1 MLLWLLF
8 DDLERHLLELPVLLS
23 YAWRGFARRRTRTT
37 LAVAGVAMSIALLV
51 AVLAISSSVG
61 GAISD
66 SLDAANADMV
76 IQRRVKPC
84 PFSDVKLPKDLAEI
98 KADVVDKIAALPQ
111 AEAVSGVLLL
121 WAFWQGHPTVVA
133 GVDPTLKTIG
143 PVRISQ
149 KAPDKAGKGEGKA
162 DEESEKSCCAVTAG
176 RYLVRQDDRAVML
189 TEAYAKAVGKTVGDT
204 IHLGPRDLFKIVGL
218 VDLSGSARIAEAEA
232 FIPLTTA
239 QRMYGKGPIVDT
251 IFVALTTTR
260 SIPLVTAVVSQW
272 IGGEASIT
280 TSQNVDAAT
289 SAVATLTRRSMLGV
303 SGFVLAF
310 VLLLIVWNALSS
322 VAERLSEVG
331 LMRAIGWRRR
341 DVSRLFVTEEVFG
354 GVIGGVIGCLGGWL
368 AAYVYSRFAN
378 LELPSALS
386 SFPPCSTTPAP
397 LALPLATTPSPQI
410 FLLGLAAALLIG
422 SVAGLA
428 ASHRAARL
436 DPADALRRL

>member
-1 MLLWLLF
+1 
-8 DDLERHLLELPVLLS
+8 VLLS
-23 YAWRGFARRRTRTT
+23 YAWRGFVRRRTRTC
-37 LAVAGVAMSIALLV
+37 LAVAGVALSIALLV

-66 SLDAANADMV
+66 SMGAAGADMV

-84 PFSDVKLPKDLAEI
+84 PFSDIKLPKDLAEI
-98 KADVVDKIAALPQ
+98 NADVVDKIGALPQ
-111 AEAVSGVLLL
+111 VQATSGVLLL

-133 GVDPTLKTIG
+133 GVDPTKKTIG

-149 KAPDKAGKGEGKA
+149 KDPTEKASDKGASEKK
-162 DEESEKSCCAVTAG
+162 DEKSCCAVSQG
-176 RYLVRQDDRAVML
+176 RYLVRYDDRAVML
-189 TEAYAKAVGKTVGDT
+189 TSEYAQAVGKKVGDT

-232 FIPLTTA
+232 FIPLKTA
-239 QRMYGKGPIVDT
+239 QQMYGKGPIVDT
-251 IFVALTTTR
+251 IFVALNTTR

-272 IGGEASIT
+272 IGGDASIT

-303 SGFVLAF
+303 SGFVLLF
-310 VLLLIVWNALSS
+310 VLLLIVWNALSA

-331 LMRAIGWRRR
+331 LMRAIGWRRL
-341 DVSRLFVTEEVFG
+341 DVSRLFVAEEIYG
-354 GVIGGVIGCLGGWL
+354 GLIGGAIGCVAGWL
-368 AAYVYSRFAN
+368 AAYVYGQVAH

-386 SFPPCSTTPAP
+386 SFPPCSTTAAP
-397 LALPLATTPSPQI
+397 LALPLATIPSPRI
-410 FLLGLAAALLIG
+410 FLLGFAAALLIG
-422 SVAGLA
+422 SIAGLA
-428 ASHRAARL
+428 ASHRAAKL